1 VALTGG
7 SPVLQFAEVRFRYPG
22 AERPALDGVTLDLVA
37 ASGVA
42 LFGANGAGKTTL
54 LRLAMGLARAREG
67 QVRLGGLPEDAP
79 PEDRARSAGYLF
91 QQPESQL
98 FERTVAREVAYG
110 PRSLGWEET
119 AIADAVR
126 ESLAEVGLSEAAE
139 EHPYNLSA
147 PHRRLVALAAV
158 LAGAPSLLLLDEPT
172 AGLDRHSRGVVR
184 DAVLRRRARGT
195 AVLAVTHDGEFA
207 LEALD
212 EAIILDGGKIARSG
226 TVADLLGAPGAPALP
241 STALLAQ
248 RLGLGLAVPR
258 FDSVADALVHT
269 LPHPHTGH

>member
-1 VALTGG
+1 
-7 SPVLQFAEVRFRYPG
+7 
-22 AERPALDGVTLDLVA
+22 
-37 ASGVA
+37 SGVA

-54 LRLAMGLARAREG
+54 LRLAMGLARGGEG
-67 QVRLGGLPEDAP
+67 QGHLAGLPDDAP
-79 PEDRARSAGYLF
+79 PEDRARVAGYLF

-98 FERTVAREVAYG
+98 FERTVEREVAYG
-110 PRSLGWEET
+110 PRRLGWEEP
-119 AIADAVR
+119 AVADAVR
-126 ESLAEVGLSEAAE
+126 QSLAEVGLSQAAE

-172 AGLDRHSRGVVR
+172 AGLDRHSRSVVR
-184 DAVLRRRARGT
+184 DVVLRRRASGT
-195 AVLAVTHDGEFA
+195 AVLAVTHDGELA

-212 EAIILDGGKIARSG
+212 EAVILDGGTVVRSG

-241 STALLAQ
+241 PTVLLAR

>member
-1 VALTGG
+1 MALTGA
-7 SPVLQFAEVRFRYPG
+7 SALLRFADARFRYPG
-22 AERPALDGVTLDLVA
+22 AERPALDGITFELVA
-37 ASGVA
+37 GSGVA

-54 LRLAMGLARAREG
+54 LRLAMGLVRGAEG
-67 QVRLGGLPEDAP
+67 QVHLAGLPEAAP
-79 PEDRARSAGYLF
+79 PEDRARVAGYLF
-91 QQPESQL
+91 QQPEAQL
-98 FERTVAREVAYG
+98 FERTVEREVAFG
-110 PRSLGWEET
+110 PRSLGWEEP

-126 ESLAEVGLSEAAE
+126 ESLAEVGLVHAAE

-158 LAGAPSLLLLDEPT
+158 LAGAPPLLLFDEPT
-172 AGLDRHSRGVVR
+172 AGLDRRSRAVVR

-212 EAIILDGGKIARSG
+212 EAIIVAGGRTAGSG
-226 TVADLLGAPGAPALP
+226 AVADLLGAPGAPALP
-241 STALLAQ
+241 ATALLAR

-258 FDSVADALVHT
+258 FDPVVDALVHT

>member
-1 VALTGG
+1 MALTDAG
-7 SPVLQFAEVRFRYPG
+7 PVLRFVDARFKYPG
-22 AERPALDGVTLDLVA
+22 ADRPALDGVTLDVIA
-37 ASGVA
+37 GNGVA

-54 LRLAMGLARAREG
+54 LRLAMGLARGG
-67 QVRLGGLPEDAP
+67 QCRVHLAGLPEDAP
-79 PEDRARSAGYLF
+79 PEDRARVAGYLF

-98 FERTVAREVAYG
+98 FERTVEREVAYG
-110 PRSLGWEET
+110 PRSLGWEEP

-172 AGLDRHSRGVVR
+172 AGLDRRSRTVVR

-212 EAIILDGGKIARSG
+212 EAIILDAGTIRMSG
-226 TVADLLGAPGAPALP
+226 TVTELLGAPGAPAP
-241 STALLAQ
+241 PATALLAR

-258 FDSVADALVHT
+258 LDSVADALVHT